1 MLITTTI
8 RYLDNLFFTQYNV
21 WYTIKCMKYYQNYIY
36 LLLQIIDLSL
46 SYDNVFIVNCTKDL
60 PMKYNNNYRISI
72 NDDMSDDAINIIY
85 E

>member
-1 MLITTTI
+1 
-8 RYLDNLFFTQYNV
+8 
-21 WYTIKCMKYYQNYIY
+21 MKYYQNYIY

-46 SYDNVFIVNCTKDL
+46 SYDNIFIVNYTKDL
-60 PMKYNNNYRISI
+60 PMKYNNNYRISV

>member
-1 MLITTTI
+1 M
-8 RYLDNLFFTQYNV
+8 YG
-21 WYTIKCMKYYQNYIY
+21 TIKCMKYYQNYIY

-46 SYDNVFIVNCTKDL
+46 SDDDVFIVNYTKDL
-60 PMKYNNNYRISI
+60 PMKYNNNYRISV